1 MVVGEDLL
9 VYSEVPSDNITS
21 RPKQLPA
28 DFDWNSVYGLYT
40 QGEQWMNQKV
50 YDKAERYLAASLK
63 ADPYFLP
70 ALTSLASLYYRQGRY
85 EEALVHCRTAL
96 GINTY
101 QGETNYLYGLCNM
114 ALGNNTDAKDGFSV
128 ASYSPSVRSAAY
140 EKLAEM
146 YLVDRNWTKAE
157 QYALK
162 SKEFNKRNL
171 SADQVL
177 MVVYRKT
184 AGCRKQ
190 KRLSIRC
197 WKSFRCTMQHVL
209 NNSIRA
215 TAPGIR

>member
-1 MVVGEDLL
+1 MHSFPLACGVLETWKDSIPLNGVVARGNLKVVVGEDLL

-85 EEALVHCRTAL
+85 EEALAHCRTAL

-114 ALGNNTDAKDGFSV
+114 ALGNNTDGQRRFLGSV
-128 ASYSPSVRSAAY
+128 LFP
-140 EKLAEM
+140 L
-146 YLVDRNWTKAE
+146 
-157 QYALK
+157 
-162 SKEFNKRNL
+162 
-171 SADQVL
+171 
-177 MVVYRKT
+177 
-184 AGCRKQ
+184 
-190 KRLSIRC
+190 
-197 WKSFRCTMQHVL
+197 
-209 NNSIRA
+209 RA
-215 TAPGIR
+215 QCSL